1 MPVHSA
7 LHSPPQGYPLP
18 GWRGAECEQ
27 GRLWNP
33 VLCFTEPSACFTEP
47 SCSNAEHPPP
57 LHLQCFPSLQ
67 CWLQTLPDSANPG
80 LAGIISFIFNH
91 LKILQCV
98 TIGNE
103 QQELEAL
110 QPGNIPG
117 WQMFLITSLWVRF
130 QFLFLC
136 PVLGLLP
143 LACSLSPYPRTR
155 LHAHTLIPM
164 CISTPS
170 HNSHTHLYMLM
181 HTCAYTYSFTH
192 MYMCTHDLT
201 QQQLPRCSGPV
212 RGMVGPSIKEV
223 HIYLGA
229 GGRERGLHCL

>member
-1 MPVHSA
+1 MR
-7 LHSPPQGYPLP
+7 HSPPQGYPLP
-18 GWRGAECEQ
+18 GWRGERQQ

-33 VLCFTEPSACFTEP
+33 VPASQNPPAQTLNIPHLCTFSV
-47 SCSNAEHPPP
+47 
-57 LHLQCFPSLQ
+57 FPSS
-67 CWLQTLPDSANPG
+67 SAG
-80 LAGIISFIFNH
+80 CRLSRLSQLELAGTHIIYFQS
-91 LKILQCV
+91 LKNTPMCHHRQWAA
-98 TIGNE
+98 G
-103 QQELEAL
+103 AGGL

-117 WQMFLITSLWVRF
+117 WQFLIIIALS
-130 QFLFLC
+130 QDSICALFLC

-181 HTCAYTYSFTH
+181 HTCAYTYCLHTCV
-192 MYMCTHDLT
+192 YTCAHDLT
-201 QQQLPRCSGPV
+201 TAASTVLWPCERHV
-212 RGMVGPSIKEV
+212 VGPSIKEV